1 MKKEEFIPGEYYIAK
16 KDSWFIEGTK
26 CLYVKHLY
34 NDVGI
39 FEGRIKLENTTTK
52 TWWDKH
58 KGGDIIDDRESC
70 FYEEFKKQTN
80 K

>member
-16 KDSWFIEGTK
+16 KDSWFIEGTE

-58 KGGDIIDDRESC
+58 KVGDIIDDRESC